1 MKETL
6 PCNLDLKS
14 TTSTSAASVVTSK
27 SVVGHAST
35 GSTSSGSED
44 ESLTDHEDSNSNS
57 NAEMTDVNEECPE
70 LIFTLRKAL
79 SSCS

>member
-27 SVVGHAST
+27 SAVGHAST
-35 GSTSSGSED
+35 GSMSSGSED
-44 ESLTDHEDSNSNS
+44 ESLTDHEDSNSNE
-57 NAEMTDVNEECPE
+57 EMTDVNEECPE